1 MRCYFNLVSADETI
15 IDDEGVEVRDL
26 DQAWAQALKAIAEL
40 RAEADGELID
50 WDNWQLEATD
60 PSGKVL
66 FSIRLTHG
74 LH

>member
-1 MRCYFNLVSADETI
+1 MSDDETLL
-15 IDDEGVEVRDL
+15 DEEGVEVRDL

-40 RAEADGELID
+40 RQEAEF
-50 WDNWQLEATD
+50 WRLEATD
-60 PSGKVL
+60 STGKVL